1 MNKYVSLSSLEKI
14 YFLYVIIKNKEVTKT
29 KNLIWMYKI
38 YLNMKEL
45 EIFKVMFYL

>member
-29 KNLIWMYKI
+29 KNLI
-38 YLNMKEL
+38 
-45 EIFKVMFYL
+45 